1 MPKAV
6 ALIEKSAVGPSG
18 AITLN
23 YSVSVNLQNG
33 TGVEFSA
40 EAPAGETS
48 GLTITQWRDAA
59 KDRVIADCAGKGI
72 TIVRADVSICSGP
85 MA

>member
-6 ALIEKSAVGPSG
+6 AMIQDCTPNTDGTLFLTYTVAINKENGSG
-18 AITLN
+18 IK
-23 YSVSVNLQNG
+23 
-33 TGVEFSA
+33 FS
-40 EAPAGETS
+40 ESAPAGELA
-48 GLTITQWRDAA
+48 GLTLAQWRDAA

-72 TIVRADVSICSGP
+72 TVVRADVSICGGP